1 MDGRAELAS
10 CSERRIE
17 GREGTAGRGGAV
29 LNANLPSGFSHS
41 LTLEQQTH
49 QTNFPAL
56 ALVFL
61 LLPSLPLYCLH
72 LIFGLFFFAP
82 LFLRGSL
89 LLFRFAAAAASQACL
104 RRSLFFLDVFAQA
117 CSCSVCFVVS
127 GC

>member
-61 LLPSLPLYCLH
+61 LLPSLPLHCLH
-72 LIFGLFFFAP
+72 LIFGLFFFLCSSFFFARISFAIP
-82 LFLRGSL
+82 
-89 LLFRFAAAAASQACL
+89 FR
-104 RRSLFFLDVFAQA
+104 RR
-117 CSCSVCFVVS
+117 VS
-127 GC
+127 GMFEEKLVFSRRVCASVQL

>member
-49 QTNFPAL
+49 QTIFPAL

-82 LFLRGSL
+82 LFARISFAIP
-89 LLFRFAAAAASQACL
+89 FR
-104 RRSLFFLDVFAQA
+104 RRRR
-117 CSCSVCFVVS
+117 VS
-127 GC
+127 GMFEEKLVFSRRVCASVQL